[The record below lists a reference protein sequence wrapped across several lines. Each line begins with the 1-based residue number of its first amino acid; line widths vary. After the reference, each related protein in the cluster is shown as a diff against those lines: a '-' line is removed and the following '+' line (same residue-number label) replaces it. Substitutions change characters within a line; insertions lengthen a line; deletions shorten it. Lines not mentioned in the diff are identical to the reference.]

1 MAAAD
6 RASARLYHRVVVW
19 LLFLIL
25 LLPLA
30 GTLLYS
36 LATSWSAT
44 LLPSGLTLKW
54 YLALWTDARFLTA
67 FGHSL
72 LVCVGAL
79 ALAVVLILPLLFVV
93 HYHFPRLDALM
104 NILILLPFAVPPVVS
119 SVGLLQ
125 LYGSGPL
132 AMTGTPWILIGCY
145 FTVALPFMYRAIT
158 NNLQALNLR
167 DLMDAAQLLGASP
180 WQAAWRVV
188 LPNLRK
194 GLMVALL
201 LSFSFLFGEF
211 VFANLLVGTQ
221 YETLQVYLNN
231 MRNSSGHFNS
241 ALVISYFL
249 FVLVMTWIATR
260 LNKDTH

>member
-1 MAAAD
+1 MSHADAAPA
-6 RASARLYHRVVVW
+6 ALYHRVVVW

-36 LATSWSAT
+36 LSTSWSAT
-44 LLPSGLTLKW
+44 ILPSGLTFKW
-54 YLALWTDARFLTA
+54 YVALWSDPRFLAA
-67 FGHSL
+67 FGQSL
-72 LVCVGAL
+72 LVCFGSLLL
-79 ALAVVLILPLLFVV
+79 ATVLILPLLFVV
-93 HYHFPRLDALM
+93 HYHFPKLDGLM

-125 LYGSGPL
+125 VYGSGPL
-132 AMTGTPWILIGCY
+132 AMVGTPWILIGCY

-158 NNLQALNLR
+158 NNLQAINLR
-167 DLMDAAQLLGASP
+167 DLMDSAQLLGAST
-180 WQAAWRVV
+180 WQAAFLVI

-194 GLMVALL
+194 GLMVSLF

-211 VFANLLVGTQ
+211 VFANLLVGTR

-231 MRNSSGHFNS
+231 MKNSSGHFNS
-241 ALVISYFL
+241 ALVISYFF
-249 FVLVMTWIATR
+249 FVLIFTWAATR
-260 LNKDTH
+260 LNKDRP